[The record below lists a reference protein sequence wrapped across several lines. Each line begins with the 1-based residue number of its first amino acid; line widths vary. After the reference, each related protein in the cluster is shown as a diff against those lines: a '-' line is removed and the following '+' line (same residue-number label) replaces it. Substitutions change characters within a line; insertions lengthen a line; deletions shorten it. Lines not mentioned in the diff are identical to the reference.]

1 MCFERVL
8 IRRKTLPYGVGKRLG
23 LYEIAEF
30 VIRQKFVI
38 NRFIRLQRDWDI
50 RAFNRC
56 GIHVKHRWAM
66 RRTQQKVMIQ
76 KGERSKPFSFFAF

>member
-1 MCFERVL
+1 MFRA
-8 IRRKTLPYGVGKRLG
+8 RFDTPKTFPKGSGKRLG
-23 LYEIAEF
+23 LYEIVEF

-38 NRFIRLQRDWDI
+38 NRFIRLQRDWNI

-66 RRTQQKVMIQ
+66 RRTQQKFMMQ

>member
-1 MCFERVL
+1 M
-8 IRRKTLPYGVGKRLG
+8 IRRKTFPKGTGKRLG

-38 NRFIRLQRDWDI
+38 DRFIRLQRDWDI

-56 GIHVKHRWAM
+56 GILVKHRRAV
-66 RRTQQKVMIQ
+66 RQTQQKFMMQ
-76 KGERSKPFSFFAF
+76 KGERPKPFSFFAF

>member
-38 NRFIRLQRDWDI
+38 DRFIRLQRDWDI

-66 RRTQQKVMIQ
+66 RRTQQKVMMQ
-76 KGERSKPFSFFAF
+76 KGERPKPFSFCVF